1 MKSEVWLGRT
11 KAGTEIYW
19 ISETGIRKPN
29 FKILTS
35 AGSGLLSAL
44 GLRKLVEVE
53 GISDKITN
61 IWF

>member
-11 KAGTEIYW
+11 KSGTEIYW

-35 AGSGLLSAL
+35 AGSGLLSAS
-44 GLRKLVEVE
+44 GLQQNVRYVL
-53 GISDKITN
+53 
-61 IWF
+61 